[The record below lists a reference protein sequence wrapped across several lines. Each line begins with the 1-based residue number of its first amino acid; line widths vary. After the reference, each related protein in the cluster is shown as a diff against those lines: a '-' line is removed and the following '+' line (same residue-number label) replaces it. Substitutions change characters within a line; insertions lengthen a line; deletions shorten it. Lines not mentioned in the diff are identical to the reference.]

1 MPPVF
6 LQKLK
11 GQIALKL
18 RIAGTVND
26 SIVDGPGIR
35 FTVFTQGCPHH
46 CEGCHNPHTHDFN
59 GGSETDTD
67 EIISKFLSNPLLDG
81 ITLSGGEPMCQAK
94 ALVPVAKAAKEH
106 GLDVIAYTGYTYE
119 YLVEHSNDENGFLA
133 LLEYVDFLVDGKFEL
148 DKRSLELHFKGSR
161 NQRVIDIK
169 KSLASSEAVL
179 ADWN

>member
-1 MPPVF
+1 M
-6 LQKLK
+6 
-11 GQIALKL
+11 KL

-35 FTVFTQGCPHH
+35 FTVFTQGCPHN
-46 CEGCHNPHTHDFN
+46 CKGCHNPQTHDFN

-106 GLDVIAYTGYTYE
+106 GLNVITYTGYTYE
-119 YLVEHSNDENGFLA
+119 QLMDGANETNGWHE
-133 LLEYVDFLVDGKFEL
+133 LLDYVDFLIDGRFEL
-148 DKRSLELHFKGSR
+148 EQRSLELHFKGSK
-161 NQRVIDIK
+161 NQRVIDV
-169 KSLASSEAVL
+169 KSSLDEGHAVL